1 MSYRHTSEWN
11 EKKEILCLII
21 FKKLKTENF
30 PRGKQMD
37 YCREISKVTKLS
49 PGNLSAKVSNYK
61 SVAGINKPSNASK
74 NTIEIYK
81 KHGQLSIIEL
91 KNILAN

>member
-1 MSYRHTSEWN
+1 MSYRDASHWD

-21 FKKLKTENF
+21 FKKLQAENF

-37 YCREISKVTKLS
+37 YCREISKATKLS

-61 SVAGINKPSNASK
+61 SVAGINKASNASV

-81 KHGQLSIIEL
+81 KYGHLSIQKL
-91 KNILAN
+91 QNITAK